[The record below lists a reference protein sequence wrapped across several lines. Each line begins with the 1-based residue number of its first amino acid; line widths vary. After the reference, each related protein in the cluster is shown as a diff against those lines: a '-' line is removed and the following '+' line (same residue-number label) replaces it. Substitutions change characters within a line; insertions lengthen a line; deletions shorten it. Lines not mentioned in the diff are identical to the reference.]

1 MFRIDTQKDRDLDKG
16 NLFLLVIP
24 EKYEPIIFN
33 TYHDSLLVGHQGPY
47 HTAMTIRQKFFIHN
61 LMNKVKRYI
70 EACHTC
76 LKTKPKY
83 MKNCPVYGRIPVDY
97 APMQDLLIDIKT
109 KPQAFG
115 GYHLLLVITCDQTNF
130 TIAVPLR
137 DQTAQTVAEALI
149 YRVIYLFG
157 PPRQIICDEATEFS
171 SAIIQ
176 AILCMLDCRLKVIT
190 PYNHGSSKCQRQI
203 RTISEIIMKHLW
215 DKGQMWPLF
224 TTTAA
229 YAMNTFASK
238 ALSGLSPF
246 QLVFVRDPP
255 NLTSLSFPK
264 TPVKHREYY
273 NLLLARAQ
281 LVGNL
286 LLEWRTKQ
294 ALEYESRA
302 KKFRN
307 EEIFQDNQMVYLLAP
322 HASVLQTN
330 TTKFKQDFV
339 GPLFIDTALD
349 KTHYRQKD
357 ATGLLLDGMYHMNCI
372 KKGSART
379 PLGIVDKFDTYEM
392 ALKNTLLNKFAI
404 ETLNNK
410 LQEVTLQDGS
420 KEINYLPGTTMDYAS
435 LQS

>member
-1 MFRIDTQKDRDLDKG
+1 
-16 NLFLLVIP
+16 
-24 EKYEPIIFN
+24 
-33 TYHDSLLVGHQGPY
+33 
-47 HTAMTIRQKFFIHN
+47 
-61 LMNKVKRYI
+61 MNKVKRYI

-83 MKNCPVYGRIPVDY
+83 MKNQPVYGRIPVDY
-97 APMQDLLIDIKT
+97 APMQYLLIDIKT
-109 KPQAFG
+109 MPQAFR

-137 DQTAQTVAEALI
+137 DRTAQTVAEALI

-157 PPRQIICDEATEFS
+157 PLRQIICDEATEFS

-176 AILCMLDCRLKVIT
+176 AILCMLNCRLKVIS
-190 PYNHGSSKCQRQI
+190 PYNHGCSKCERQMW
-203 RTISEIIMKHLW
+203 TISKIIMKHLW

-229 YAMNTFASK
+229 YAMNTFASE

-246 QLVFVRDPP
+246 QLDFLRDPP
-255 NLTSLSFPK
+255 DLTCLPFPK
-264 TPVKHREYY
+264 IDTIPVKYREYY
-273 NLLLARAQ
+273 NLLLAKAQ

-294 ALEYESRA
+294 ASEYESRA
-302 KKFRN
+302 KSFRN
-307 EEIFQDNQMVYLLAP
+307 KEIFQDNQMVYLLALY
-322 HASVLQTN
+322 ASVLQTN
-330 TTKFKQDFV
+330 STKFKQDFI

-349 KTHYRQKD
+349 KTHYRLKD
-357 ATGLLLDGMYHMNCI
+357 ATGLLLDGTYHVNHI
-372 KKGSART
+372 KKGSAHT
-379 PLGIVDKFDTYEM
+379 PLGIVDKFDTYET

-404 ETLNNK
+404 KTPNNK

-420 KEINYLPGTTMDYAS
+420 KEINYLPDTIMDYVPMHG
-435 LQS
+435 